1 MIILYFAISYGTM
14 NVHLTLS
21 EINELKER
29 TLVNRYHWLED
40 HHTAHYATLL
50 RLAQNR
56 LRRLTGNIDEA
67 EDVVQDAFLL
77 AAEKDIRRLDNPLA
91 WLMKT
96 TSNLC
101 LQRMDRAKRDTG
113 KEQRFIQH
121 KLDNSADR
129 SVYAVERQESETDIL
144 LWMLMLEQ
152 SLSPDEWELLRKYC
166 LEGVPIE
173 SLAAELDVPVN
184 RLKVKIHRIRKKLEK
199 IRRDV

>member
-1 MIILYFAISYGTM
+1 M
-14 NVHLTLS
+14 H
-21 EINELKER
+21 
-29 TLVNRYHWLED
+29 RYHWLEEL
-40 HHTAHYATLL
+40 HSAHYSTLL

-56 LRRLTGNIDEA
+56 LRNLTGNIDEA

-77 AAEKDIRRLDNPLA
+77 AAEKDIRHLENPLA
-91 WLMKT
+91 WLLKT

-101 LQRMDRAKRDTG
+101 MQRMERAKRDTG

-129 SVYAVERQESETDIL
+129 SVYAVEREESETDAL
-144 LWMLMLEQ
+144 LWLLLLEQ
-152 SLSPDEWELLRKYC
+152 TLSPEEWEVLRKYC
-166 LEGVPIE
+166 LEGMPLDE
-173 SLAAELDVPVN
+173 LAAELGVPPN

>member
-1 MIILYFAISYGTM
+1 M
-14 NVHLTLS
+14 H
-21 EINELKER
+21 
-29 TLVNRYHWLED
+29 RYHWLEEL
-40 HHTAHYATLL
+40 HAAHYATLL
-50 RLAQNR
+50 QLAQNR

-77 AAEKDIRRLDNPLA
+77 AAEKDIRHLENPLA
-91 WLMKT
+91 WLMKA

-101 LQRMDRAKRDTG
+101 MQRMDRAKRDTG
-113 KEQRFIQH
+113 KEQRFIQN

-144 LWMLMLEQ
+144 LWLLLLEQ
-152 SLSPDEWELLRKYC
+152 SLSPDEWELMRKYC
-166 LEGVPIE
+166 LEGIPLNK
-173 SLAAELDVPVN
+173 LAAELGVPSN

>member
-1 MIILYFAISYGTM
+1 M
-14 NVHLTLS
+14 HQ
-21 EINELKER
+21 
-29 TLVNRYHWLED
+29 YHWLEEL
-40 HHTAHYATLL
+40 HAAHYATLL

-67 EDVVQDAFLL
+67 EDVAQEAFLL
-77 AAEKDIRRLDNPLA
+77 AAEKDIRYLENPLA

-101 LQRMDRAKRDTG
+101 MQRMDRVKRDAE
-113 KEQRFIQH
+113 KAQRFIQH

-152 SLSPDEWELLRKYC
+152 SLSPIEWELLRKYC
-166 LEGVPIE
+166 LEGTPIE
-173 SLAAELDVPVN
+173 SLAAELGVHAN
-184 RLKVKIHRIRKKLEK
+184 CLKVKIHRIRKKLEK

>member
-1 MIILYFAISYGTM
+1 M
-14 NVHLTLS
+14 H
-21 EINELKER
+21 R
-29 TLVNRYHWLED
+29 HQWLEEL
-40 HHTAHYATLL
+40 HTAHYATLL

-77 AAEKDIRRLDNPLA
+77 AVEKDIRHMENPLA

-101 LQRMDRAKRDTG
+101 LRRMDRAKREAG
-113 KEQRFIQH
+113 KQQQIIRQ
-121 KLDNSADR
+121 KLDYSADR
-129 SVYAVERQESETDIL
+129 SVYAVEREESETSRL

-152 SLSPDEWELLRKYC
+152 SLSPQDWEILRKNC
-166 LEGVPIE
+166 LENIPLKE
-173 SLAAELDVPVN
+173 LAEEYGAPVT
-184 RLKVKIHRIRKKLEK
+184 RLKVKIHRIRKNLEK